1 MILQVVGAS
10 ILLFGTLICLV
21 GAVGL
26 LRLPNFFARTH
37 GASITDT
44 LGATLCL
51 IGMVVISLGM
61 EETLK
66 FNLLVIVKL
75 VSIGVFLLVTSPI
88 AGHALTRAAY
98 RKGLAGDGA
107 PSLDDVENLPFGIHG
122 PADIQE
128 RLEGGRKWLP
138 PEQRIDPTL
147 PTDHPVNLGGD
158 LEQSDEEGEKS

>member
-1 MILQVVGAS
+1 MMLQIVGAS
-10 ILLFGTLICLV
+10 ILLIGTLVCLV
-21 GAVGL
+21 GAIGL

-51 IGMVVISLGM
+51 LGMVVISLGM
-61 EETLK
+61 DETLK

-98 RKGLAGDGA
+98 RKGLAGEGA
-107 PSLDDVENLPFGIHG
+107 PDLDVIESLPFGIHG
-122 PADIQE
+122 PADIHE
-128 RLEGGRKWLP
+128 RLEGGQKWLT
-138 PEQRIDPTL
+138 PEERIDPSL
-147 PTDHPVNLGGD
+147 PSDHPVNMAGLLNESDKEGD
-158 LEQSDEEGEKS
+158 QS